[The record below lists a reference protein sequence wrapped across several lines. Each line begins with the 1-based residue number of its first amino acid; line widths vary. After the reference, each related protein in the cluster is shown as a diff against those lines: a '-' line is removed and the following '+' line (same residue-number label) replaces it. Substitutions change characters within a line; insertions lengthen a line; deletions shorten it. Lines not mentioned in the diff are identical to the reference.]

1 MAAKTRVTLKMDGKL
16 KSKDAQLF
24 VAWIEHALMT
34 ASLSDVTV
42 QLQLEDKCSILV
54 LEGQEDAQLER
65 ALEVVR
71 QTMQRN

>member
-16 KSKDAQLF
+16 KGKDAQLF
-24 VAWIEHALMT
+24 VAWIEHALVT
-34 ASLSDVTV
+34 ASMSDVSV

-54 LEGQEDAQLER
+54 LEGTQEAQLEQ